1 MKQILLIILLFLPV
15 LGQAADSTTEQVTA
29 ESILLDPE
37 ERATIQEAIVDWL
50 NFFVNDILFHPLV
63 VIILGLFG
71 VSFAH
76 PGVRRMGGSAL
87 EKTGMKKSKQPNE

>member
-1 MKQILLIILLFLPV
+1 MKIILLLFAIVLPV
-15 LGQAADSTTEQVTA
+15 ILPAAELADEQATA
-29 ESILLDPE
+29 ESILLDPD

-76 PGVRRMGGSAL
+76 PGVRRMGGTAL
-87 EKTGMKKSKQPNE
+87 EKTGMKKPKQPDE